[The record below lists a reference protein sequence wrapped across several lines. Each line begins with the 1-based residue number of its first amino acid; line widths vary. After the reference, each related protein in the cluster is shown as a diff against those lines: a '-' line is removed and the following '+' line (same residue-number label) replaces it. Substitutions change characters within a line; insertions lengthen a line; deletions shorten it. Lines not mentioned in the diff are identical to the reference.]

1 MDVHQK
7 VSYEDEHDDDF
18 LDEHEARMLDEEEQD
33 ERADQ
38 PELGEENLEETFDDE
53 MESEL
58 AADASLA
65 DPASDTP
72 YCPHGLMDILLPAI
86 PPRPVNARL
95 IRRLKD

>member
-1 MDVHQK
+1 MSVHEK
-7 VSYEDEHDDDF
+7 VSYDDEDEDDF
-18 LDEHEARMLDEEEQD
+18 LDDHEAEMLDDDEED
-33 ERADQ
+33 ERSD
-38 PELGEENLEETFDDE
+38 ESEMLDDSHDETDDE
-53 MESEL
+53 ESEPEFV
-58 AADASLA
+58 ADAPLD